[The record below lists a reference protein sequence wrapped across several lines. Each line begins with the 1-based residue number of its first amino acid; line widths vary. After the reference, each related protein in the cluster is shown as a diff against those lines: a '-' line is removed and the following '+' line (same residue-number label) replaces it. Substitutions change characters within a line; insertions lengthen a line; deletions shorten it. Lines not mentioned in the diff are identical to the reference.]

1 MFDTICR
8 YNFEKIKVAK
18 ISSNK
23 RHPFFFANCTTS
35 AARSARDPG
44 SSSCCTK
51 GRWTKDA
58 VTAVYARVA
67 NLSGSAGAALPLLR
81 LDRFQRDKSDPSVIV
96 FSEIKRCQLPQFT
109 QFFQKAIFQAGALD
123 TFGFRSSCLVPHRR
137 RASLRSACM
146 LKKIRGF

>member
-23 RHPFFFANCTTS
+23 RHPFFFANGTTS

-44 SSSCCTK
+44 SSCCTK

-81 LDRFQRDKSDPSVIV
+81 LDRFQRDKSDPAVIV
-96 FSEIKRCQLPQFT
+96 FSEIKRCQLPHST
-109 QFFQKAIFQAGALD
+109 QFFKKA
-123 TFGFRSSCLVPHRR
+123 
-137 RASLRSACM
+137 
-146 LKKIRGF
+146 KIRGPSPGFYGYGRCPYRYTGISLRYTGNNGIAFLHT